1 MSFAGVA
8 LIVVFISTLSILL
21 LIPVAEQVGLVDVP
35 NNPRKLHQGKPPLI
49 GGLSTYIGLV
59 IGLSLFMQPNHTS
72 LTYFICSSIIV
83 ALGVMDDAKD
93 LSPKLRL
100 VVQSMVAVIMCA
112 GSGLYIENLGNLF
125 GFGDFHLDVFGYGVT
140 VVAVLAAINA
150 FNMIDGVDGLL
161 GMSSLISFLGLSA
174 LFFLNGDQDGMYL
187 ALLISLALV
196 PYLLVNLQCPPLKLK
211 KIFMGDTGSMLIGF
225 TVVWL
230 LIHGSQ
236 GERGTTSFSAATAL
250 WLIAFPLMDMTRVI
264 LTRYRNGKA
273 VFDADRSHL
282 HHILLRRSTPR
293 GVLLKITALVAFFAA
308 IGITLNVTQSSDFT
322 VFALFLIAFAVY
334 VKAVNKLI
342 EQDNNE
348 QVG

>member
-35 NNPRKLHQGKPPLI
+35 NSTRKLHQGKPPLI
-49 GGLSTYIGLV
+49 GGISTYAGLV
-59 IGLSLFMQPNHTS
+59 IGLSLFMQPNLTS

-83 ALGVMDDAKD
+83 VLGVMDDAKD
-93 LSPKLRL
+93 LSPKIRL
-100 VVQSMVAVIMCA
+100 VVQSVVAIIMCA

-125 GFGDFHLDVFGYGVT
+125 GLGDFHLGAFGYVVT

-161 GMSSLISFLGLSA
+161 GTSALISFVGLSI
-174 LFFLNGDQDGMYL
+174 LFFLKGEHEGMYL
-187 ALLISLALV
+187 ALLIALALI
-196 PYLLVNLQCPPLKLK
+196 PYLLVNLQCPPLKVQ

-236 GERGTTSFSAATAL
+236 GEHPSFSAPTAL
-250 WLIAFPLMDMTRVI
+250 WLIAFPLMDMARVI
-264 LTRYRNGKA
+264 ITRRRSGMP
-273 VFDADRSHL
+273 VFKADRTHL
-282 HHILLRRSTPR
+282 HHLLLQRSTPR
-293 GVLLKITALVAFFAA
+293 GVLLKISAMVAFFAVV
-308 IGITLNVTQSSDFT
+308 GIALAVSGSSDFT
-322 VFALFLIAFAVY
+322 AFALFLVTFAMY
-334 VKAVNKLI
+334 VRMVNRLSKPTA
-342 EQDNNE
+342 
-348 QVG
+348 